1 MIYSKE
7 GGGLGGIKLV
17 PVTCLFTRR
26 VDIFDASD
34 AFVSHQQHTVV
45 GALSSQLSLL
55 SSGCPKKPQ
64 KKQYSLG
71 GFSLVKMFAR
81 PV

>member
-17 PVTCLFTRR
+17 PVTCLCTRK
-26 VDIFDASD
+26 VLEKILIDASD
-34 AFVSHQQHTVV
+34 ALVSHQQHTVV

-55 SSGCPKKPQ
+55 SSGCHKKPQ
-64 KKQYSLG
+64 NSNIL
-71 GFSLVKMFAR
+71 LAVLLW
-81 PV
+81 